1 LRTDAKVFLSIL
13 RKSNYKFD
21 FIVNFKKYWTSGR
34 KTETCWQ
41 GTCGATDMK
50 SRTKVVVIG
59 GGIAGCS
66 TLYHLTQEGWSD
78 VVLVERNELTSGT
91 TWHSAAQV
99 TNFGMNQTMVGLKTH
114 SINLYKELAEDPDY
128 PINYHHADGGIRLA
142 NTEAQLQ
149 GYRHFASMA
158 RGMDVHFEVIDAAE
172 CARRHPLI
180 STDNLLGGLWDPL
193 DGDIDPAQLCQAL
206 ARRARKAG
214 AEVYRNTPVIG
225 LTQHKDDTWTVQT
238 PHGDIDC
245 DIVVNAG
252 GYRVNEVG
260 AMMGVHHPVA
270 SMEHQYFLTED
281 IPAIKAAGH
290 RMPLLRCPI
299 SDYYCRQEK
308 NGLLVGFYE
317 QNCKT
322 WGLDGIDP
330 HFVNA
335 LCPDDLDRV
344 TDVLEG
350 AFARMPALMEVGIH
364 TVVNGPITYTIDG
377 APLVGPIP
385 GKRNAFCI
393 IGLRAGL
400 GEGGGH
406 GWLLAQQIV
415 HGEACYD
422 TWVLD
427 PRRFTGHANVEL
439 TALKAIEDYQNEF
452 RFHFPHEH
460 RPAGRNAKI
469 TPLTPV
475 LAAEGAAFTVVNGW
489 ERVDYIKPT
498 ADFHPS
504 LSFDFDETFDVI
516 AGEVRNVQENVGLC
530 EVTGFNR
537 IEITGTDRQTFL
549 DRLICGALPRREGRV
564 GLAYLLNAHG
574 MIKCEATVANLPESD
589 RGPARI
595 WYGSAAASEFH
606 DMDWLRAHLRPDEN
620 VQLRSLTNDQTILVL
635 AGPKARAVLQ
645 QVARGDWSA
654 AAFPWLSV
662 RESFIGIA
670 PATVMAVSFSGEL
683 AYEIHVPNAA
693 LYAAYL
699 ALCDAGSAH
708 GLSLFG
714 ARAVESMRLEKGFLH
729 WKADLLTEYDPFET
743 GLDRFVRLNKS
754 TFVGQDALIKR
765 RAEGPRKRLVT
776 LEVESTRAPA
786 HGGASV
792 LRDGA
797 VIGTVTSGDWG
808 HRVQKNLA
816 YAFID
821 PAFTEVGTGL
831 KVDICGTEIAA
842 QVIDPALY
850 DPGFARVRA

>member
-1 LRTDAKVFLSIL
+1 
-13 RKSNYKFD
+13 
-21 FIVNFKKYWTSGR
+21 
-34 KTETCWQ
+34 
-41 GTCGATDMK
+41 MK

-99 TNFGMNQTMVGLKTH
+99 TNFGANQTMVGLKSH

-128 PINYHHADGGIRLA
+128 PINYHHGDGGIRLA
-142 NTEAQLQ
+142 NTEEQMQ

-180 STDNLLGGLWDPL
+180 STDNLIGGLWDPL
-193 DGDIDPAQLCQAL
+193 DGDIDPAQLCQSL

-214 AEVYRNTPVIG
+214 AEVYRNTPVTG
-225 LTQHKDDTWTVQT
+225 LTQHKDDTWTVHT
-238 PHGDIDC
+238 EHGDIDC

-270 SMEHQYFLTED
+270 SMEHQYFLTEE
-281 IPAIKAAGH
+281 IPAIKEADH

-317 QNCKT
+317 QDCKT
-322 WGLDGIDP
+322 WGMDGIDP
-330 HFVNA
+330 KFVNA

-350 AFARMPALMEVGIH
+350 AFERMPALMEVGIH

-422 TWVLD
+422 TWCID

-460 RPAGRNAKI
+460 RPAGRPAKT

-475 LAAEGAAFTVVNGW
+475 FAAEGAAFTVVNGW
-489 ERVDYIKPT
+489 ERVDYIKPNPE
-498 ADFHPS
+498 FHPT
-504 LSFDFDETFDVI
+504 LSFNFDETFDVI
-516 AGEVRNVQENVGLC
+516 AAEVKNVQENVGLC
-530 EVTGFNR
+530 EVNGFNR
-537 IEITGTDRQTFL
+537 FEITGADRHRFL
-549 DRLICGALPRREGRV
+549 DRMFCGTVTRREGRV
-564 GLAYLLNAHG
+564 GLGYLLNHHG
-574 MIKCEATVANLPESD
+574 MIKAEATVANLPASD
-589 RGPARI
+589 RGAERV
-595 WYGSAAASEFH
+595 WYGSAAASEVH
-606 DMDWLRAHLRPDEN
+606 DMDWLQMHLEHGED
-620 VQLRSLTNDQTILVL
+620 VTIRSLTNDQTILVL
-635 AGPKARAVLQ
+635 AGPKARDVLS
-645 QVARGDWSA
+645 ACSRGDWSRE
-654 AAFPWLSV
+654 AFPWLGV
-662 RESFIGIA
+662 RECFIGFA
-670 PATVMAVSFSGEL
+670 PATVLGVSFSGEL
-683 AYEIHVPNAA
+683 AYEIHVPNAS

-699 ALCDAGSAH
+699 ALRKAGEAY
-708 GLSLFG
+708 GLTLFG
-714 ARAVESMRLEKGFLH
+714 ARAVDSMRMEKGFLH
-729 WKADLLTEYDPFET
+729 WKSDLITEFDPFET
-743 GLDRFVRLNKS
+743 SLDRFVKPNKGD
-754 TFVGQDALIKR
+754 FIGKQALLKR
-765 RAEGPRKRLVT
+765 REQGPRRKLVT
-776 LEVESTRAPA
+776 LKIDATHAPA
-786 HGGASV
+786 HSGAS
-792 LRDGA
+792 LMQGNA
-797 VIGTVTSGDWG
+797 VIGTVTAGDWG
-808 HRVQKNLA
+808 HRVNLNLA
-816 YAFID
+816 YAF
-821 PAFTEVGTGL
+821 V
-831 KVDICGTEIAA
+831 
-842 QVIDPALY
+842 DPALAGPGSTMLLDLCGDLVGAEVIEDSPY
-850 DPGFARVRA
+850 DPDFVRIRG